1 MPATAII
8 DQSAARRG
16 SGTRRSRMI
25 GRKTAIAIAS
35 RTAAKLTGGRS
46 RNPILMN
53 SQTLLQIRHVTHQ
66 RTIVTVYL
74 SFGIRHLPFAICHLA
89 LTLRGRR
96 LPRRRAACI
105 QVVPIQ
111 HRVEAEE
118 EVPLRLPA
126 PVGAVGEHHDVS
138 LADRRIHRDR
148 AAGQRFPADED
159 ARQQHVVGIR
169 WEREQH
175 ARRRGI
181 STATCASASTK
192 ATAAACSTS
201 TAAATT
207 ASSAGLFS
215 RSRWCIERR
224 EPRRH
229 AVWLHVVVAGT
240 TLAPGTA
247 TSAAT
252 STTAA
257 DREDRRLVE
266 VHRQRVLV
274 VAVED

>member
-46 RNPILMN
+46 RSPILMN

-74 SFGIRHLPFAICHLA
+74 SFGICYSAFAICHLA
-89 LTLRGRR
+89 FGIWHLPLTLRGRL

-175 ARRRGI
+175 ARRSGI

-215 RSRWCIERR
+215 RSRW
-224 EPRRH
+224 
-229 AVWLHVVVAGT
+229 
-240 TLAPGTA
+240 
-247 TSAAT
+247 
-252 STTAA
+252 
-257 DREDRRLVE
+257 
-266 VHRQRVLV
+266 
-274 VAVED
+274 